1 MQWVVVGKLEKL
13 TMDKI
18 EALNAIDHQQDTDS
32 LVLPPVLPAVRV
44 QDEGSDNAQGEP
56 SKGGLQ

>member
-1 MQWVVVGKLEKL
+1 
-13 TMDKI
+13 MDKI